1 MAELKVEAG
10 ETGGTSGM
18 QSYQYSPYQAGKSH
32 AGFITAVFG
41 PPTPGAIKRVGY
53 FDDFNGLFF
62 QQDGDGTYST
72 VLRSSTSGQVFER
85 KVEQSQWLELS
96 NTTNTELN
104 ADLARCQIFFFD
116 LQFLGMGA
124 VRMGLDIDG
133 KINVVNAYYNANI
146 LDVPYMQSGTLPI
159 RAEVVAA
166 SALAADATLY
176 LKCAEVHSEGGTID
190 DFAYA
195 ASATATATAGNGT
208 AVHLISMRPKET
220 FNGIV
225 NRIYNQLNSFDLLP
239 GNNPVKFEICIGST
253 FSAEPTWADANAALS
268 GIEIGTGGTVSGVGT
283 VIAQGFV
290 SSSASVRNS
299 ASRQTTQRYPI
310 TLNKA
315 GAARANGTISVF
327 VTGIGGT
334 SACQGVLNW
343 QETR

>member
-1 MAELKVEAG
+1 MGKGTYQPYADEFIDAFGRLRISTPLSIFSSQLQYDLEPYQYEAFATDDGVAATHSADTRMAELKVEAG

-53 FDDFNGLFF
+53 FDDANGLFF

-72 VLRSSTSGQVFER
+72 VLRSSTSGQVVER

-96 NTTNTELN
+96 NTTRTELN

-166 SALAADATLY
+166 ARKASGLVAVPRSDLRVLKDQDDRAGEDTKDGRNKLA
-176 LKCAEVHSEGGTID
+176 H
-190 DFAYA
+190 
-195 ASATATATAGNGT
+195 
-208 AVHLISMRPKET
+208 
-220 FNGIV
+220 
-225 NRIYNQLNSFDLLP
+225 
-239 GNNPVKFEICIGST
+239 
-253 FSAEPTWADANAALS
+253 
-268 GIEIGTGGTVSGVGT
+268 
-283 VIAQGFV
+283 
-290 SSSASVRNS
+290 
-299 ASRQTTQRYPI
+299 
-310 TLNKA
+310 
-315 GAARANGTISVF
+315 ARANDHAKPI
-327 VTGIGGT
+327 
-334 SACQGVLNW
+334 W
-343 QETR
+343 K